1 MVLSAIGHERGV
13 ATVEFAVVLPLML
26 LLILGVTE
34 IGRAIVRYNAV
45 TKAVRDGAR
54 YAAAQALL
62 GTTGVVNVDAAL
74 QSDVANLVVYGNT
87 AGTGSPLV
95 EGLTTAQITVVDAGG
110 GTIRVDADYP
120 YQPFTGST
128 LPTFGLGPDTALG
141 FNMQASVSMRAL

>member
-1 MVLSAIGHERGV
+1 MAFSAIKQERGV
-13 ATVEFAVVLPLML
+13 ATVEFAIVLPLLL

-34 IGRAIVRYNAV
+34 IGRAIVRYNV
-45 TKAVRDGAR
+45 LTKAVRDGAR

-74 QSDVANLVVYGNT
+74 QSEVANLVVYGNR
-87 AGTGSPLV
+87 AGSGTPLIG
-95 EGLTTAQITVVDAGG
+95 GLTTAQVTVVDAGG

-120 YQPFTGST
+120 YQPFVGTA
-128 LPTFGLGPDTALG
+128 LPTFGLGPAATLG